1 MMHRPESRRSIRLRV
16 TDGLAI
22 IAAPGRVPLAC
33 AIGDISRSGCLVQLT
48 EGLLHE
54 SQIEEWR
61 EYLVPGRRI
70 SCELH
75 HPPHIHQLQATAV
88 VCHTGKPA
96 EAALDVGLAFVDVTS
111 DFTETMRKVIPA
123 MEGGKTYSDPT
134 ASVQAPNSNTTIPA
148 TLAPEVHAN
157 LAGRPLLEV
166 LVELQLMTQS
176 AAQSAQ
182 AQAQFRKLP
191 IHRYLLQNRLAS
203 TASLCKA
210 LALSS
215 GLPTTD
221 LDSIEID
228 NDVLRRFSYL
238 LMMRYEF
245 IPFAES
251 DDTLWVAACA
261 PISID
266 GVAELMKSSN
276 KQVLVFLAPANQIRA
291 RLFRLKPRPPYQD
304 REHVRLR
311 AALPANYELCGEHG
325 VPDDDQHF
333 DGITDNISETGIS
346 ICGPAHPTLPLSD
359 VIEQSP
365 LLRVNLAT
373 PRGDVHALCRV
384 RHVEVRDHAS
394 IPGLTWHLGTE
405 IVEIDP
411 AEAEL
416 LKRVCIEMGIDRMRE
431 RSKGY

>member
-1 MMHRPESRRSIRLRV
+1 MMHRQESRRSIRLRV

-22 IAAPGRVPLAC
+22 ISAPGRVPLAC
-33 AIGDISRSGCLVQLT
+33 AIGDISRSGCLVRLT

-61 EYLVPGRRI
+61 DYLIPGRRI

-75 HPPHIHQLQATAV
+75 HPPHLHQLMANAV

-96 EAALDVGLAFVDVTS
+96 DAALDVGLAFVDVTEE
-111 DFTETMRKVIPA
+111 FAEKMKAAIPA
-123 MEGGKTYSDPT
+123 LGGKTYIEPAPSIH
-134 ASVQAPNSNTTIPA
+134 APNSHTSIPA
-148 TLAPEVHAN
+148 TLAPDEHAN
-157 LAGRPLLEV
+157 LSGRPLLEV
-166 LVELQLMTQS
+166 LVGLGLLTDS
-176 AAQSAQ
+176 AASAAQ
-182 AQAQFRKLP
+182 AQAQFRKMS
-191 IHRYLLQNRLAS
+191 IHRYLLQNRLA
-203 TASLCKA
+203 TTTSLCKA

-228 NDVLRRFSYL
+228 NDVTRRFSYL

-251 DDTLWVAACA
+251 EDTIWIAACA
-261 PISID
+261 PLSID
-266 GVAELMKSSN
+266 GVAELMKTSN
-276 KQVLVFLAPANQIRA
+276 KQVLVFLAPANQIRS
-291 RLFRLKPRPPYQD
+291 RLFRLRPRPPYQD
-304 REHVRLR
+304 RAHVRLR

-325 VPDDDQHF
+325 VSDDDQHF
-333 DGITDNISETGIS
+333 DGITDNISETGIG
-346 ICGPAHPTLPLSD
+346 IYGPPHPTLPLSD
-359 VIEQSP
+359 VIEQAP
-365 LLRVNLAT
+365 LVRVNLAT

-384 RHVEVRDHAS
+384 RHVEVKEHAS
-394 IPGLTWHLGTE
+394 IPGLTWQLGTE

-416 LKRVCIEMGIDRMRE
+416 LKRVCIELGIDRMRE

>member
-1 MMHRPESRRSIRLRV
+1 MRLRV

-22 IAAPGRVPLAC
+22 ISAPGRVPLAC
-33 AIGDISRSGCLVQLT
+33 AIGDISRSGCLVRLS

-75 HPPHIHQLQATAV
+75 HPPHIHQLLGNAV

-96 EAALDVGLAFVDVTS
+96 DAALDVGLAFVDITPEFAES
-111 DFTETMRKVIPA
+111 MRAAIPA
-123 MEGGKTYSDPT
+123 LGGKAYMDPA
-134 ASVQAPNSNTTIPA
+134 ASVTAPTSNTTIPA
-148 TLAPEVHAN
+148 TLAPDPHAN
-157 LAGRPLLEV
+157 LSGRPLLEV
-166 LVELQLMTQS
+166 LVGLKLMTDSAAS
-176 AAQSAQ
+176 AAQAQ
-182 AQAQFRKLP
+182 SQSRKLP

-203 TASLCKA
+203 TASVCKA

-228 NDVLRRFSYL
+228 NDVVRRFSYL

-251 DDTLWVAACA
+251 DDTMWIAACA
-261 PISID
+261 PLSID
-266 GVAELMKSSN
+266 GAAELMKTSN
-276 KQVLVFLAPANQIRA
+276 KQVLVFLAPTNQIRA
-291 RLFRLKPRPPYQD
+291 RLFRLRPRPQYQD

-365 LLRVNLAT
+365 LMRVNLAT

-384 RHVEVRDHAS
+384 RHVEVREHAT

-405 IVEIDP
+405 IIEIDP